1 MLLGGKTWLRIIF
14 LLYIQGFKGFYC
26 HMLKKGGRS
35 CDVLALALHTCN
47 FAGWNKTVAPSPSRG
62 HKTKL
67 RGQETWHDTNMIATL
82 NYSDLLLDIPLIIL
96 VNYCFFFQSNMM
108 VDTTGIRNVE
118 KKCTNVNNSKCL
130 VILVMIHVSCSLPSS
145 SSPSSSSLAAGRPWA
160 CCTWAGWL
168 WKTLMSRKSP
178 SHLKVWTDQ
187 HRDFFLWI

>member
-1 MLLGGKTWLRIIF
+1 MGKHDSGLFFYYT
-14 LLYIQGFKGFYC
+14 FKDSKAFIVIC
-26 HMLKKGGRS
+26 SKRGGRS

-67 RGQETWHDTNMIATL
+67 RGQETWHKYDSYTKLFWSSFRHSSNH
-82 NYSDLLLDIPLIIL
+82 SCELL
-96 VNYCFFFQSNMM
+96 FFFQSNMM